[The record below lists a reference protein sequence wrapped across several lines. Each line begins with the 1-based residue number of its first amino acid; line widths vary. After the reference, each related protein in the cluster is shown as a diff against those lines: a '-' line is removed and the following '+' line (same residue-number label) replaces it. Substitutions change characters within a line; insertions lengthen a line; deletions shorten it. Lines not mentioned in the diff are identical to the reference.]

1 MKTISTADIVFST
14 QILCIFCVLGL
25 LIMWGLEF
33 VGRYGLYSFAVVVIF
48 TSVTPV
54 SYTHL
59 TLPTKRIV

>member
-1 MKTISTADIVFST
+1 MKTISTADIVYST

-48 TSVTPV
+48 TSVTLWGGAP
-54 SYTHL
+54 
-59 TLPTKRIV
+59 KRIRTPLS